1 VSKAYGIDHRGFSFG
16 GVFTDYDNDND
27 LDLIV
32 NNDFG
37 YKAKPNYL
45 FENQYPKKKF
55 IEVANEKGMDLRIN
69 AMGAATA
76 DINSD
81 GWLDYFISN
90 IRYSRFMVYD
100 PVERRFQD
108 QSVLRGTQLFTIS
121 WGSNLNDF
129 D

>member
-1 VSKAYGIDHRGFSFG
+1 MSRAYGIDHRGFSFG

-76 DINSD
+76 DAGAGAPNA
-81 GWLDYFISN
+81 G
-90 IRYSRFMVYD
+90 
-100 PVERRFQD
+100 
-108 QSVLRGTQLFTIS
+108 GCC
-121 WGSNLNDF
+121 
-129 D
+129 